1 MICQFT
7 KITQGTSSVKG
18 LIPNNC
24 QQIVENLESLFP
36 PLRQRQRQERRPVC
50 LHSDGDCS

>member
-1 MICQFT
+1 MICRFT